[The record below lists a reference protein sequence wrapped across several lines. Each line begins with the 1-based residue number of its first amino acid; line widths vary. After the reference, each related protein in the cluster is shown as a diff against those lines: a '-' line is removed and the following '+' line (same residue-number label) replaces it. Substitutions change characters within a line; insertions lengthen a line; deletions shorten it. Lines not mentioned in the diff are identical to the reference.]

1 MPLTAYLKG
10 MIESTSNM
18 KVDLKN
24 NETIIKRLLD
34 VANTYLL
41 KVSNWKI
48 VFLGYIFGDECFN
61 KIIGIKLSYSLKCL

>member
-1 MPLTAYLKG
+1 MTAYLKG

>member
-1 MPLTAYLKG
+1 LTAYLKG

-61 KIIGIKLSYSLKCL
+61 KIIGINFLTH

>member
-1 MPLTAYLKG
+1 LTAYLKG

>member
-1 MPLTAYLKG
+1 LPLTAYLKG

>member
-1 MPLTAYLKG
+1 